1 MTMTQKHDGM
11 DVAAAGEHPGA
22 AGEHPGRDLVVRA
35 RSLDLSFGAHHVLKD
50 VSVDVRRGRVVGLV
64 GESGSGKSTLA
75 KAIVGMNRIDEGELE
90 VVGEDVSR
98 PSRAQRHRLYRRVQ
112 YVPQDPYSSLNPRRT
127 IGQTLAEAFEP
138 NRRTARGRTDLIAEV
153 LTRVQLDPSLASRY
167 PHEFSGGQRQRI
179 AIARAL
185 AVGPELIVADE
196 ITSALD
202 VSVQAEVIRL
212 LADLRLKGADHSML
226 FITHNLAV
234 AQVVCDDIIVMR
246 HGRIIE
252 TGPVDAVFAD
262 PADQYTR
269 TLLDSVPGAKG
280 FSLT

>member
-1 MTMTQKHDGM
+1 MTATVHT
-11 DVAAAGEHPGA
+11 AEARAGA
-22 AGEHPGRDLVVRA
+22 AGRSPADPGLVVRA
-35 RSLDLSFGAHHVLKD
+35 RSLDLSFGAHHVLRSIDLD
-50 VSVDVRRGRVVGLV
+50 VVRGRVVGLV

-75 KAIVGMNRIDEGELE
+75 KAIVGMHRIDGGALE

-98 PSRAQRHRLYRRVQ
+98 PRRAQRRALHRRIQ

-127 IGQTLAEAFEP
+127 IGQTLAEAFDP
-138 NRRTARGRTDLIAEV
+138 ARGTPHSRADAIASA
-153 LTRVQLDPSLASRY
+153 LADVQLDPEAASRY

-185 AVGPELIVADE
+185 AVAPELIVADE

-202 VSVQAEVIRL
+202 VSVQAEVVRL
-212 LADLRLKGADHSML
+212 LAELRAKGADHSML

-234 AQVVCDDIIVMR
+234 AQAVCDDVVVMR
-246 HGRIIE
+246 RGQIVE
-252 TGPVDAVFAD
+252 TGAIDRVFAA
-262 PADQYTR
+262 PAQEYTR

-280 FSLT
+280 FALS